1 MQLSN
6 EHLLK
11 YCGQEDS
18 CYFSIESETAKM
30 LLAEQFEKLLNILES
45 DASEEE
51 KQFSNIKKTQ
61 IILEIYYILLTRCRT
76 EDFREANKVTAGTT
90 YAKQLMAYINQHYME
105 NLSLDVLAK
114 EVGLSTQYLSKHFKK
129 ATDMGIVQYINLI
142 RLEHAND
149 DLLNGSVTVTEAALN
164 NGFSSVKAYIAG
176 VNRLLR
182 D

>member
-1 MQLSN
+1 MKQEIQKGKYKVKYIYEIVKFDDKVPARILMQDKPGWRCN
-6 EHLLK
+6 TKPHWHKEMEFV
-11 YCGQEDS
+11 YMIDV
-18 CYFSIESETAKM
+18 A
-30 LLAEQFEKLLNILES
+30 
-45 DASEEE
+45 
-51 KQFSNIKKTQ
+51 
-61 IILEIYYILLTRCRT
+61 CRT

-164 NGFSSVKAYIAG
+164 NGFSSVKAYIETCKKVHG
-176 VNRLLR
+176 MTPTNLQKECRR
-182 D
+182 